1 MHNINIKHF
10 YCYLRKE
17 HLYQHKTHIG
27 EYDKVLVF
35 GAQSC
40 SGKALTFH
48 VMTDYGIVRS
58 RVPIHML
65 CSKPD
70 TKHLPLDY
78 LQLWDCFDENV
89 SVVEYETLFD
99 CRAKVVLKDRTEHWG
114 NYLMTFD
121 WYRNSYSDEPSQYKS
136 LHMIELD
143 NGNFTLQPNNR
154 IYWKNMSFVTKS
166 FPKTP
171 DFLVDNKEWRCEG
184 VSDRWIIDGEDDQY
198 YYDLKEE

>member
-198 YYDLKEE
+198 YYDLKEQ

>member
-99 CRAKVVLKDRTEHWG
+99 CRAKVVLKDRTDHWV

-154 IYWKNMSFVTKS
+154 IYWKNMSFVTKP